1 MSFLG
6 TRFAFGLFTAVFD
19 FFVERFYRG
28 WQRRILMVTVHL
40 CFEFY
45 NEIPGFLKL
54 FRNLV
59 IGSFKN
65 TDLFLKIFDFHEIF
79 DLVIRTCQSVTPKL
93 MVSFLFLCQGLIFT
107 AELTDDFF
115 MLLFF
120 SIRISSF
127 FKALIFAAKCHQFFS
142 LNFMSF
148 L

>member
-1 MSFLG
+1 
-6 TRFAFGLFTAVFD
+6 
-19 FFVERFYRG
+19 
-28 WQRRILMVTVHL
+28 MVTVHL

-54 FRNLV
+54 FGNLI

-79 DLVIRTCQSVTPKL
+79 DPVIRTCQSVTPKL
-93 MVSFLFLCQGLIFT
+93 MVSFLFLCQGLNFT

-127 FKALIFAAKCHQFFS
+127 LKLPTPIRCVEP
-142 LNFMSF
+142 
-148 L
+148 